1 MLAKLTWLV
10 VWSSEILSNGEF
22 WIEFA
27 EKSLFWKCINRLFCL
42 IHFWPLSIS
51 STVKLFF
58 LLFIE
63 TLCKTLYFT
72 VQCVLLRHSVKNFGF
87 VAKYRFSKLSKI
99 EFCTKMSI
107 QNRYFSWKWK
117 LWIYRFWSITNLRKQ
132 TLLNI
137 WS

>member
-27 EKSLFWKCINRLFCL
+27 EKKSFLKMHKPTLLSHSLLASLNFQHCETL
-42 IHFWPLSIS
+42 
-51 STVKLFF
+51 F